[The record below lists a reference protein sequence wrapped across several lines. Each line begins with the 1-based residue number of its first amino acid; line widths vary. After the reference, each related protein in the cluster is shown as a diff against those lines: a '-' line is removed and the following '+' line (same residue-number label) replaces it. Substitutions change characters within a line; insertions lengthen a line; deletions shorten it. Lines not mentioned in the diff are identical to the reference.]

1 MEEPGLLFQ
10 QNAVAGM
17 PGPSGQPPFIPA
29 RTDKRLNSDFESAF
43 PLSGH
48 GLLSNRR
55 GRLFGLK
62 GKATGIPGLGQ
73 NPAHLL

>member
-17 PGPSGQPPFIPA
+17 AGPSRQPPFNA
-29 RTDKRLNSDFESAF
+29 AQTDKCLNSDFYSAF
-43 PLSGH
+43 PLSWH

-55 GRLFGLK
+55 RQLFGFK

-73 NPAHLL
+73 NPALLL